1 MSAQPDFSSASA
13 DPARPAQRHAPEKL
27 FVPPATGERVYHC
40 YALIAD
46 PEAALL
52 PRVLQFF
59 AKRNLVPYRCHATV
73 EGRDDGVLSID
84 VQVCGMDDW
93 SADHLGQSLRQ
104 IVGVHTVLMS
114 RLVR

>member
-1 MSAQPDFSSASA
+1 MSAQPEVSS
-13 DPARPAQRHAPEKL
+13 DQVFRPMARHAPEAQ
-27 FVPPATGERVYHC
+27 FVLPEAGARVFYC
-40 YALIAD
+40 YALTAE

-73 EGRDDGVLSID
+73 EGQNDATLSID
-84 VQVCGMDDW
+84 VQVCGLDDW

-114 RLVR
+114 RLNR

>member
-1 MSAQPDFSSASA
+1 MSAQPEFSSQPVSRSVA
-13 DPARPAQRHAPEKL
+13 RHAPESL
-27 FVPPATGERVYHC
+27 FGPPQAGERVFHC
-40 YALIAD
+40 YALTAE

-59 AKRNLVPYRCHATV
+59 AKRGLVPYRCHATV
-73 EGRDDGVLSID
+73 EGQNDATLSID

-104 IVGVHTVLMS
+104 IVGVHAVLMS
-114 RLVR
+114 RLNR